1 MPPTPARTFTG
12 ASLRLQPEQ
21 PFAVSGAD
29 DRDRALQSEIAS
41 ALQQLKSGARRAGR
55 EAEMRVE
62 LLEALR
68 LSLAERDNARA
79 ARVVES
85 VRANGLRVAAEAEP
99 GDPTVNVDLGSLTR
113 MVEAITELS
122 PGVPSASLA
131 HPAPALSEERPLP
144 DRSICHELAHASRE
158 ARGRV
163 HAVLESEP
171 DPDRQWQRLVTLID
185 EDAGH
190 PRRDLEVDL
199 SDNSFLYS
207 R

>member
-1 MPPTPARTFTG
+1 MPPTPARAFTG
-12 ASLRLQPEQ
+12 ATLRLQPEH
-21 PFAVSGAD
+21 PFAVSSAD
-29 DRDRALQSEIAS
+29 ERDRALQCEIAS

-68 LSLAERDNARA
+68 RSLAERDNARA
-79 ARVVES
+79 AGVVES
-85 VRANGLRVAAEAEP
+85 VRANGLRVAAETEP

-113 MVEAITELS
+113 MVEAITDLS
-122 PGVPSASLA
+122 PRVPPASPPR
-131 HPAPALSEERPLP
+131 HEPATLQQAPPP
-144 DRSICHELAHASRE
+144 DHSVCQELARASRE

-163 HAVLESEP
+163 CAVLESEP

-185 EDAGH
+185 EDGRH

>member
-1 MPPTPARTFTG
+1 MPPNSARAFPG
-12 ASLRLQPEQ
+12 ATLRLQPEHS
-21 PFAVSGAD
+21 FAVSGAD
-29 DRDRALQSEIAS
+29 DRDRALQCEIAS

-68 LSLAERDNARA
+68 QSLAERDNARA

-122 PGVPSASLA
+122 PGAQHLSLPRPASAASQQA
-131 HPAPALSEERPLP
+131 PLP
-144 DRSICHELAHASRE
+144 DRSICHELARASRE

-163 HAVLESEP
+163 CAVLESEP

-185 EDAGH
+185 EDAGL
-190 PRRDLEVDL
+190 PPRDLEVDL